1 MNSTKCSDPHKRSLR
16 QLLHGLEKGQ
26 KADILA
32 YTFGHLNHK
41 NLCKVSGQ
49 YKGAVSW
56 HGAKMPTC
64 RKEKSTSIH
73 PSSKMKVKS
82 MTDAMVDLSLMTTVL
97 PNLPAAHL
105 PILCDLDQSAAGG
118 SREMPDMT
126 SSTCTRIT
134 DTKKQSLQDHFI
146 KEELDF
152 TALMLM
158 KPQPQKCEGPPES
171 QYQRQFIESYLA
183 GVTKEDQFR
192 KLLDFERNVLM
203 KQDLLE
209 KDIMSGY
216 KVAQKHEWKLAH
228 ELMKLGH
235 HSGPNLRRLQIF
247 SEVFEDICQDTTT
260 FRNILR
266 EIKVE
271 YDRYLASLL
280 EVQPMNEHKNLQAEL
295 QVMEN
300 RPVKTH
306 QVEEVRQRVLNLE
319 QEAKR
324 TLQRNDE
331 LRGELERELSK
342 PKQQEV
348 QPVVRPVKAKDYELS
363 ITEKVLSL
371 RSKIFQITAQIQEL
385 EMELKQSMVPSTVT
399 NAMQSSLRDSQGEI
413 ANLQHSNAL
422 LRRKIT
428 GFENYIN
435 RTLNEHKVSRSDKEK
450 FWKLVSDLV
459 DPAESGVISG

>member
-1 MNSTKCSDPHKRSLR
+1 MNSTKCSDPHKTTLR
-16 QLLHGLEKGQ
+16 QLLHDLEKGQ
-26 KADILA
+26 KADICA
-32 YTFGHLNHK
+32 YTFGHLNQR
-41 NLCKVSGQ
+41 NLSKVSGQ

-56 HGAKMPTC
+56 QGAKITTH
-64 RKEKSTSIH
+64 RKEKSTSIQQL
-73 PSSKMKVKS
+73 SKMKVKK
-82 MTDAMVDLSLMTTVL
+82 MTEAMVELSLMTTVL
-97 PNLPAAHL
+97 PNLPAANL
-105 PILCDLDQSAAGG
+105 PILCDLDQSAARG
-118 SREMPDMT
+118 SREIPDTT
-126 SSTCTRIT
+126 SSTCTLIT
-134 DTKKQSLQDHFI
+134 DAKKQSLQDHCI

-158 KPQPQKCEGPPES
+158 KPQPQKCEGPSGS

-192 KLLDFERNVLM
+192 KLLDFERKVLM

-209 KDIMSGY
+209 RDIMSGY
-216 KVAQKHEWKLAH
+216 KVAQKHEWKLAN

-235 HSGPNLRRLQIF
+235 CPGPNLRRLQIF

-271 YDRYLASLL
+271 YDAYLASLL

-306 QVEEVRQRVLNLE
+306 HVEEVRQRILNLE
-319 QEAKR
+319 QETKR
-324 TLQRNDE
+324 DLQRNDE
-331 LRGELERELSK
+331 IRDELERELSK

-348 QPVVRPVKAKDYELS
+348 QPVAKPVEAKEHRLS
-363 ITEKVLSL
+363 ITEKVLFL
-371 RSKIFQITAQIQEL
+371 RSKIFQITEQIQEV
-385 EMELKQSMVPSTVT
+385 EKELKQSMVPSTVT
-399 NAMQSSLRDSQGEI
+399 NALQSSLRDSQGEI
-413 ANLQHSNAL
+413 SNLQHSNAF

-435 RTLNEHKVSRSDKEK
+435 IALNENKVSRSVKEN
-450 FWKLVSDLV
+450 FWKLVNDLV
-459 DPAESGVISG
+459 DSAENGVISG